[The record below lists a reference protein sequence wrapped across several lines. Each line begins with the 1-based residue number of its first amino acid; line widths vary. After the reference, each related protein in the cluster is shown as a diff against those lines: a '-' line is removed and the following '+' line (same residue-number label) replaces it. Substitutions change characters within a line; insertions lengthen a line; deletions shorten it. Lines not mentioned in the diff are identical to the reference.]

1 MSSPQPE
8 QESKISSTGT
18 FPTTHW
24 SVVISAGQNTSPQAT
39 EALEVLCR
47 TYWYPLYVHVR
58 RRGYDPQ
65 EAQDLTQEFFLR
77 LLTNA
82 YLSHAERNKGKFR
95 SYLLVALNHF
105 LTDDWRRA
113 QAAKRGGG
121 QKLISLD
128 ADTAEARYTLEPSS
142 DLTPERIYER
152 CWALT
157 LLDQAMVKLKEECSA
172 AGKRPQF
179 DVLGAFL
186 TSEATE
192 SDRATAGA
200 QLGMT
205 PGAGAVAIHRLR
217 QRYRELVLEA
227 VAQVVASPAEVEDE
241 IRWLFSVAA

>member
-1 MSSPQPE
+1 MSSSQPE
-8 QESKISSTGT
+8 GQPETIGTGT

-58 RRGYDPQ
+58 RRGYDAQ

-82 YLSHAERNKGKFR
+82 YLSHADRSKGKFR

-121 QKLISLD
+121 QTVIFLD
-128 ADTAEARYTLEPSS
+128 ADAAEARY
-142 DLTPERIYER
+142 
-152 CWALT
+152 A
-157 LLDQAMVKLKEECSA
+157 
-172 AGKRPQF
+172 
-179 DVLGAFL
+179 
-186 TSEATE
+186 
-192 SDRATAGA
+192 
-200 QLGMT
+200 
-205 PGAGAVAIHRLR
+205 
-217 QRYRELVLEA
+217 LEA
-227 VAQVVASPAEVEDE
+227 EFRFDARED
-241 IRWLFSVAA
+241 L